1 MADAGTHV
9 FRVSLNPKLY
19 REFEIPSE
27 RKLDAL
33 AKAIVAQFGFDFDHA
48 FGFYSMLTGQILRS
62 PVKYELFADME
73 DAESDARSVK
83 RSRIADAFPEVGAK
97 MTFLFDYGDGWEF
110 RIEVIG
116 LNQKEPGIKYPRL
129 LKSVGKAP
137 EQYPVLEAE

>member
-48 FGFYSMLTGQILRS
+48 FGFYSKLTEFVLDS
-62 PVKYELFADME
+62 PVAYELFADTGDDSE
-73 DAESDARSVK
+73 AGSVK
-83 RSRIADAFPEVGAK
+83 RTRIADAATCPSCAFACRRSKRPSCGSPTSTTRRKPAIRPCVGCPSRSRSS
-97 MTFLFDYGDGWEF
+97 DSC
-110 RIEVIG
+110 RV
-116 LNQKEPGIKYPRL
+116 NH
-129 LKSVGKAP
+129 
-137 EQYPVLEAE
+137 